1 MREQTGKI
9 ISRDG
14 MGNGIDRGTTDC
26 IKRTGM
32 GNGIDRDG
40 I

>member
-1 MREQTGKI
+1 MSDTTSFIG
-9 ISRDG
+9 
-14 MGNGIDRGTTDC
+14 RGTTDC
-26 IKRTGM
+26 IKRDGM